1 MVDCRIAVHP
11 RHPARMSTVCRR
23 PSPLR
28 CFTRV
33 RYCVGELRAGE
44 ASGPTGS
51 SPRFSPPFHSLHMDT
66 HGHSRTPN
74 NSHTHSHTHTHSHAL
89 PVITDC
95 SFRFASPFLPS
106 ASHPPPPQFLSSPVA
121 NLIAKK
127 PPLSAV
133 VPCAVDSPW
142 DFLCPLSTFVSGD
155 SAAAPSYPSLDFN
168 TCSRSVTRQWHPASF
183 ARRRVSVPPLAG
195 PDPRSLVGGYGSAPP
210 WSIIFPYLVPSSPR
224 APIVPKAKAQTRQ
237 G

>member
-1 MVDCRIAVHP
+1 MWVSFVLEKQAGPQGHLLVLLLPSIL
-11 RHPARMSTVCRR
+11 STW
-23 PSPLR
+23 
-28 CFTRV
+28 T
-33 RYCVGELRAGE
+33 
-44 ASGPTGS
+44 
-51 SPRFSPPFHSLHMDT
+51 HMDT
-66 HGHSRTPN
+66 RARPITLTP
-74 NSHTHSHTHTHSHAL
+74 THTHTHSHAL

-106 ASHPPPPQFLSSPVA
+106 ASHPPPPQFLSSSVA
-121 NLIAKK
+121 NLIARK
-127 PPLSAV
+127 PPLPLSAV

-168 TCSRSVTRQWHPASF
+168 TRSRSVTRQWHPASF

-210 WSIIFPYLVPSSPR
+210 PSR
-224 APIVPKAKAQTRQ
+224 
-237 G
+237 